1 MRDKLINKQAT
12 LCTKAGTN
20 EASKNTQKFS
30 IPDEVI
36 DVYKKLG
43 LTADEITYLNTA
55 WSNAYATEDKK
66 LRGLS

>member
-1 MRDKLINKQAT
+1 MRDKLINKLAT

-20 EASKNTQKFS
+20 EASKNTQKFI

-55 WSNAYATEDKK
+55 
-66 LRGLS
+66 